1 MRAVVFGRIIRH
13 SDPQVGFMSNGTPK
27 PFAPWLML
35 ISRVT
40 LFAIMQLL
48 IAALLWLSGEPEPLR
63 ESARWW
69 LFSVILT
76 NLVSIALLIR
86 LFKAEGK
93 RFFDLIRFQPE
104 TLWKDIGLSVA
115 GFLLAGP
122 IAFLPMNAAA
132 EYFLGSSE
140 AATTM
145 MFQPIPVWALVFGIL
160 FPLTIALAELPTY
173 FGYVMPRLE
182 KQLGSGWLAW
192 GIAAAFLSIQHCTL
206 PLILDSGFLMY
217 RLVMFLP
224 LALYLGLILKL
235 RPRLLP
241 YLVIGHALL
250 DFGTLAAYL
259 M

>member
-1 MRAVVFGRIIRH
+1 
-13 SDPQVGFMSNGTPK
+13 MSTGTSK
-27 PFAPWLML
+27 PIAPWLML

-40 LFAIMQLL
+40 LFAFIQLL
-48 IAALLWLSGEPEPLR
+48 IAAVLWLSGESQPLQ
-63 ESARWW
+63 ESSRWW

-86 LFKAEGK
+86 LFKAENK
-93 RFFDLIRFQPE
+93 RFLDLFHFQPE
-104 TLWKDIGLSVA
+104 TLWKDLGLAVA

-132 EYFLGSSE
+132 EIFMGSAES
-140 AATTM
+140 ATRM
-145 MFQPIPVWALVFGIL
+145 MFQPIPVWALVIGIL

-192 GIAAAFLSIQHCTL
+192 VIAAAFLSIQHCTL

-241 YLVIGHALL
+241 YLMIGHALL

-259 M
+259 L